1 MIENPSKAFEAI
13 IAGLEA
19 KRASL
24 TEKRRNFTKNIV
36 AQTNE
41 EARSGMP
48 YLVDVAGMI
57 ARANGAELFLDG
69 LINGLRSDSRN
80 LGESVAVKRA
90 LSSVLEQVK
99 FLEPGN
105 QTGDVPAAE
114 LYEIGRYL
122 MDSLSGVVLRD
133 AES

>member
-19 KRASL
+19 KRTSL
-24 TEKRRNFTKNIV
+24 TEKRRNYTKNIV

-99 FLEPGN
+99 YMEPGN
-105 QTGDVPAAE
+105 QTSDVPSAE

-133 AES
+133 GDS

>member
-1 MIENPSKAFEAI
+1 MIENPSKAFEAV

-19 KRASL
+19 KRSSL
-24 TEKRRNFTKNIV
+24 TEKRRNYTKNIV

-80 LGESVAVKRA
+80 LGEAVAVKRS

-105 QTGDVPAAE
+105 LTGDVPAAE

-122 MDSLSGVVLRD
+122 MDSLSSVELRD
-133 AES
+133 AEN